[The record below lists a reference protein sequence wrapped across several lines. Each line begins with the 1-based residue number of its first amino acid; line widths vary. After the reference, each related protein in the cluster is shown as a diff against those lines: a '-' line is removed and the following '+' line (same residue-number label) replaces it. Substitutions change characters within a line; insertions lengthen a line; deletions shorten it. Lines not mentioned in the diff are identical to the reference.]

1 MTKNFTKWTVEKTDL
16 EEKEE
21 RQLFAE
27 RQIWFASIGLNIGF
41 EQDGRGEKHSR
52 PVMILKKFTNEIFW
66 CLPLTKSQK
75 TGKYYFP
82 IELNDGISNVI
93 LSQLK
98 LADAKRLQYKIGNVS
113 SNDFESIKEK
123 LRQFLA

>member
-1 MTKNFTKWTVEKTDL
+1 MTKNFTKWTAEKTEL

-21 RQLFAE
+21 RQL
-27 RQIWFASIGLNIGF
+27 
-41 EQDGRGEKHSR
+41 
-52 PVMILKKFTNEIFW
+52 FW

-75 TGKYYFP
+75 TGNYYFP
-82 IELNDGISNVI
+82 IELNGGSSNVI

-98 LADAKRLQYKIGNVS
+98 LADAKRLQYKIGDIS
-113 SNDFESIKEK
+113 SDDFKSIKEK